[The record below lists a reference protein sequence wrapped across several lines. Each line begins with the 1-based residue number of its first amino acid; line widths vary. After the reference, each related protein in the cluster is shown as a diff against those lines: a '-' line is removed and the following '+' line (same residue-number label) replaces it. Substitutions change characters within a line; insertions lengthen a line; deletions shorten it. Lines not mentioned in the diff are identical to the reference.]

1 MKYRE
6 KLGYIALGGFLML
19 VGMLAAGLSS
29 PIGAFNNP
37 PDAVFGT
44 ITCEKVRVL
53 DSEGNYSVSINS
65 EEHGGSVGVYGE
77 KGVAIMTIDKTGGRI
92 NVAGHKG
99 DARMSIGGHGG
110 FVAVNDK
117 NPSIDRG
124 ALMGVDKN
132 NGFVMLNGKD
142 GQIWLSD

>member
-1 MKYRE
+1 MKQDAIYAA
-6 KLGYIALGGFLML
+6 IIGGVVGAVL
-19 VGMLAAGLSS
+19 VMAAGSFAPL
-29 PIGAFNNP
+29 GAQNDVK
-37 PDAVFGT
+37 DAEFGT
-44 ITCEKVRVL
+44 ITCDEVRVRGA
-53 DSEGNYSVSINS
+53 DGYASVVINS
-65 EEHGGSVGVYGE
+65 EEDGGSVGVYGE

-124 ALMGVDKN
+124 VLMGVDAN

>member
-1 MKYRE
+1 MKQDAIYAA
-6 KLGYIALGGFLML
+6 IIGGVVGAVL
-19 VGMLAAGLSS
+19 VMAAGSFAPL
-29 PIGAFNNP
+29 GAQNDVK
-37 PDAVFGT
+37 DAEFGT
-44 ITCEKVRVL
+44 ITCDEVRVRGA
-53 DSEGNYSVSINS
+53 DGYASVVINS

-92 NVAGHKG
+92 NVAGARG

-124 ALMGVDKN
+124 VLMGVDAN

>member
-29 PIGAFNNP
+29 PIEAVNNP

-44 ITCEKVRVL
+44 ITCDEVRVRGA
-53 DSEGNYSVSINS
+53 DGYASVVINS
-65 EEHGGSVGVYGE
+65 EEDGGSVGVYGE

-124 ALMGVDKN
+124 VLMGVDAN

>member
-1 MKYRE
+1 MKQDAIYAA
-6 KLGYIALGGFLML
+6 IIGGVVGAVL
-19 VGMLAAGLSS
+19 VMAAGSFAPL
-29 PIGAFNNP
+29 GAQNDVK
-37 PDAVFGT
+37 DAEFGT
-44 ITCEKVRVL
+44 ITCDEVRVRGA
-53 DSEGNYSVSINS
+53 DGYASVVINS
-65 EEHGGSVGVYGE
+65 EEDGGSVGVYGE

-92 NVAGHKG
+92 NVAGARG

-124 ALMGVDKN
+124 VLMGVDAN

>member
-1 MKYRE
+1 MKRRE
-6 KLGYIALGGFLML
+6 VLFAVIGGCVGAIL
-19 VGMLAAGLSS
+19 VMAAGLTS

-117 NPSIDRG
+117 NPTIDRG
-124 ALMGVDKN
+124 ALMGVDAN

>member
-1 MKYRE
+1 M
-6 KLGYIALGGFLML
+6 
-19 VGMLAAGLSS
+19 
-29 PIGAFNNP
+29 
-37 PDAVFGT
+37 
-44 ITCEKVRVL
+44 KVRVL
-53 DSEGNYSVSINS
+53 EVRTATPALSINS
-65 EEHGGSVGVYGE
+65 EEDGGSVGVYGE

-124 ALMGVDKN
+124 VLMGVDAN

>member
-1 MKYRE
+1 MKQDAIYAA
-6 KLGYIALGGFLML
+6 IIGGVVGAVL
-19 VGMLAAGLSS
+19 VMAAGSFAPL
-29 PIGAFNNP
+29 GAQNDVK
-37 PDAVFGT
+37 DAEFGT
-44 ITCEKVRVL
+44 ITCDEVRVRGA
-53 DSEGNYSVSINS
+53 DGYASVVINS
-65 EEHGGSVGVYGE
+65 EEHGGSVVVYGE

-132 NGFVMLNGKD
+132 NGFVMLNGKN